1 MRLSEKA
8 QQCQI
13 LRESIEQL
21 VQTQLYSVEEAAAL
35 MAKLNN
41 LLVSPR
47 DPTDSPAEYA
57 EFLQQNLDWL
67 QKTMAKLSAHRDAV
81 AESMLTIKKGRRARH
96 SYGQHN

>member
-21 VQTQLYSVEEAAAL
+21 FQTELYSVEEAAAL
-35 MAKLNN
+35 AAKLNS
-41 LLVSPR
+41 LLLIPQ
-47 DPTDSPAEYA
+47 DPADTPADYA

-67 QKTMAKLSAHRDAV
+67 QKIMAKLSAQRDAV